1 MTKFVYE
8 VLEEVAK
15 KRSKKDKVA
24 ILKDNESW
32 ALKDIIRGSMDS
44 SVKWNL
50 PGGQPPY
57 EPSEGHN
64 HPSNLLKENEQFKYF
79 VKGGPGDQMPDLK
92 RENIFIGLIEGVHPQ
107 DAKLII
113 AMINKEKPKGL
124 SKQVVQEA
132 FPGLLRD

>member
-15 KRSKKDKVA
+15 KKSKKDKITV
-24 ILKDNESW
+24 LKDNESW

-44 SVKWNL
+44 SIQWNL
-50 PGGQPPY
+50 PGGDPPY
-57 EPSEGHN
+57 APSDEHN

-79 VKGGPGDQMPDLK
+79 VKGGPGDKMPDLK

-107 DAKLII
+107 DAKLVI